1 VAKTI
6 DRPTPLK
13 PDLHARANL
22 LALAA
27 IAMWGS
33 LATLGVALRH
43 VPPFLLT
50 GLSLMV
56 GGLIALPLSGF
67 KLAAWRVPLPT
78 LALGV
83 YGLFGYHFLLF
94 VGLQNAPSVQA
105 NLVNYLWPLLIVVLA
120 PVLLPGLVMR
130 WQHIVAG
137 LIGFVGAA
145 LVILAGVDGA
155 GDTGAQAPATLQT
168 EWLGGYLAAAVAAV
182 IWATYSLLTRRVP
195 HFDTAA
201 IGTFAWISGLLALL
215 CHALMEPAVSLSLRD
230 WALIALLG
238 LGPLGGSFFLWDK
251 ALKMGDARHIGLLS
265 YLTPLLSTSLLLWV
279 GDRALTWPVGLAGVL
294 IVGAAWLGTRVK

>member
-1 VAKTI
+1 MKH
-6 DRPTPLK
+6 
-13 PDLHARANL
+13 DLHTRANL

-27 IAMWGS
+27 IAMWSS
-33 LATLGVALRH
+33 LASLGVALRH

-67 KLAAWRVPLPT
+67 KLAAWRVPWST

-94 VGLQNAPSVQA
+94 VGLQNAPPVQA

-120 PVLLPGLVMR
+120 PVLLPGLTMR
-130 WQHIVAG
+130 WQHILAG
-137 LIGFVGAA
+137 LIGFTGAA
-145 LVILAGVDGA
+145 IVILASAGGHADAAAQTPDG
-155 GDTGAQAPATLQT
+155 LQGQ
-168 EWLGGYLAAAVAAV
+168 WLWGYLAAAVAAL
-182 IWATYSLLTRRVP
+182 IWSTYSLLTRRVA

-215 CHALMEPAVSLSLRD
+215 CHWLMEPGVALGLHD
-230 WALIALLG
+230 WTLIGLMG

-251 ALKMGDARHIGLLS
+251 ALKLGDARHIGLLS

-279 GDRALTWPVGLAGVL
+279 SGRDLTWPVAVAGVM
-294 IVGAAWLGTRVK
+294 IVGAAWLGTRVR

>member
-1 VAKTI
+1 
-6 DRPTPLK
+6 LK
-13 PDLHARANL
+13 HDLHARANL

-33 LATLGVALRH
+33 LASLGVALSH

-67 KLAAWRVPLPT
+67 RLAAWRVPLPT
-78 LALGV
+78 LVLGV

-94 VGLQNAPSVQA
+94 VGLQNAPPVQA

-120 PVLLPGLVMR
+120 PVLLPGLAMR

-137 LIGFVGAA
+137 LIGFAGAA
-145 LVILAGVDGA
+145 MVILAGVDGGGDQGAHVPA
-155 GDTGAQAPATLQT
+155 GLQSG
-168 EWLGGYLAAAVAAV
+168 WLWGYLAAAVAAF
-182 IWATYSLLTRRVP
+182 IWSTYSLLTRRVP

-215 CHALMEPAVSLSLRD
+215 CHALMEPSVDLSLRD
-230 WALIALLG
+230 WALIGLMG

-251 ALKMGDARHIGLLS
+251 ALKIGDARHIGLLS

-279 GDRALTWPVGLAGVL
+279 SGRALTWPVALAGVL
-294 IVGAAWLGTRVK
+294 IVGAAWLGTRVR

>member
-1 VAKTI
+1 
-6 DRPTPLK
+6 LK

-33 LATLGVALRH
+33 LASLGVALSH

-56 GGLIALPLSGF
+56 GGLIALPLSNF

-94 VGLQNAPSVQA
+94 VGLQNAPPVQA
-105 NLVNYLWPLLIVVLA
+105 NLINYLWPLLIVVLA
-120 PVLLPGLVMR
+120 PVLLPGLAMR
-130 WQHIVAG
+130 WQHVVAG
-137 LIGFVGAA
+137 LIGFAGAVM
-145 LVILAGVDGA
+145 VILAGVDGA
-155 GDTGAQAPATLQT
+155 ADTASQAPADLQSD
-168 EWLGGYLAAAVAAV
+168 WLWGYLAAAVAAV

-215 CHALMEPAVSLSLRD
+215 CHVLMEPSVTLSLRD
-230 WALIALLG
+230 WALIGLLG

-279 GDRALTWPVGLAGVL
+279 SDRALTWPVGLAGVL

>member
-1 VAKTI
+1 MKHPA
-6 DRPTPLK
+6 
-13 PDLHARANL
+13 HARANL

-27 IAMWGS
+27 IALWAS
-33 LATLGVALRH
+33 LASLGVALRH

-67 KLAAWRVPLPT
+67 RLAAWRVPLPT

-94 VGLQNAPSVQA
+94 VGLQNAPPVQA

-120 PVLLPGLVMR
+120 PVLLPGLAMR
-130 WQHIVAG
+130 WQHILAG
-137 LIGFVGAA
+137 LIGFTGAVI
-145 LVILAGVDGA
+145 VILASADGVADSA
-155 GDTGAQAPATLQT
+155 AQTPTGLQSD
-168 EWLGGYLAAAVAAV
+168 WLWGYLAAAVAAI
-182 IWATYSLLTRRVP
+182 IWSTYSLLTRRVP

-215 CHALMEPAVSLSLRD
+215 CHWLMEPGVSLSLRD
-230 WALIALLG
+230 WALIGLMG

-251 ALKMGDARHIGLLS
+251 ALKLGDARHIGLLS

-279 GDRALTWPVGLAGVL
+279 SGRALTWPVALAGVL
-294 IVGAAWLGTRVK
+294 IVGAAWLGTRVR

>member
-1 VAKTI
+1 MKHLL
-6 DRPTPLK
+6 P
-13 PDLHARANL
+13 ARANL
-22 LALAA
+22 LALGA

-33 LATLGVALRH
+33 LASLGVALSH

-50 GLSLMV
+50 GLSLLI
-56 GGLIALPLSGF
+56 GGLIALPLSNF

-94 VGLQNAPSVQA
+94 VGLQNAPPVQA

-120 PVLLPGLVMR
+120 PVLLPGLTMR
-130 WQHIVAG
+130 WQHSVAG
-137 LIGFVGAA
+137 LIGFAGAVIVILGSVEGAA
-145 LVILAGVDGA
+145 
-155 GDTGAQAPATLQT
+155 TAPARLQS
-168 EWLGGYLAAAVAAV
+168 EWLWGYLAALASAF
-182 IWATYSLLTRRVP
+182 IWSTYSLLTRRVP

-201 IGTFAWISGLLALL
+201 IGTFAWVSGLLALL
-215 CHALMEPAVSLSLRD
+215 CHALMEPAVNLSLRD
-230 WALIALLG
+230 WALIGLMG

-251 ALKMGDARHIGLLS
+251 ALKTGDARHIGLLS

-279 GDRALTWPVGLAGVL
+279 SGRTLTWPVALAGVL

>member
-1 VAKTI
+1 VSWPS
-6 DRPTPLK
+6 RS
-13 PDLHARANL
+13 NL
-22 LALAA
+22 LALGA
-27 IAMWGS
+27 IGLWSS
-33 LATLGVALRH
+33 LASLGVALSH

-50 GLSLMV
+50 GLSLLV

-78 LALGV
+78 LVLGI

-94 VGLQNAPSVQA
+94 VGLQNAPPVQA

-120 PVLLPGLVMR
+120 PVLLPGLAMR
-130 WQHIVAG
+130 WQHVVAG
-137 LIGFVGAA
+137 LIGFTGAVM
-145 LVILAGVDGA
+145 VILASVDGN
-155 GDTGAQAPATLQT
+155 AQALGGLQS
-168 EWLGGYLAAAVAAV
+168 EWLWGYLAAAVAAF

-215 CHALMEPAVSLSLRD
+215 CHAVMEPSVSLSLRD
-230 WALIALLG
+230 WALIGLMG
-238 LGPLGGSFFLWDK
+238 LGPLGGAFFLWDK
-251 ALKMGDARHIGLLS
+251 ALKIGDARHIGLLS

-279 GDRALTWPVGLAGVL
+279 SGRALTWPVALAGGL
-294 IVGAAWLGTRVK
+294 IVGAAWLGTRVR

>member
-1 VAKTI
+1 MKH
-6 DRPTPLK
+6 
-13 PDLHARANL
+13 DLHARANL

-33 LATLGVALRH
+33 LASLGVALSH

-67 KLAAWRVPLPT
+67 RLVAWRVPLPT

-94 VGLQNAPSVQA
+94 VGLQNAPPVQA

-120 PVLLPGLVMR
+120 PVLLPGLAMR

-137 LIGFVGAA
+137 LIGFAGAA
-145 LVILAGVDGA
+145 MVILAGVDGGADSGAHVPA
-155 GDTGAQAPATLQT
+155 GLQSD
-168 EWLGGYLAAAVAAV
+168 WLWGYLAAAVAAF
-182 IWATYSLLTRRVP
+182 IWSTYSLLTRRVP

-215 CHALMEPAVSLSLRD
+215 CHALMEPNVDLSLRD
-230 WALIALLG
+230 WALIGLMG

-251 ALKMGDARHIGLLS
+251 ALKIGDARHIGLLS

-279 GDRALTWPVGLAGVL
+279 SGRALTWPVALAGVL
-294 IVGAAWLGTRVK
+294 IVGAAWLGTRVR

>member
-1 VAKTI
+1 M
-6 DRPTPLK
+6 K
-13 PDLHARANL
+13 PDLHARAKL

-33 LATLGVALRH
+33 LASLGVALRH

-56 GGLIALPLSGF
+56 GGLIALPLSNF

-94 VGLQNAPSVQA
+94 VGLQNAPPVQA

-120 PVLLPGLVMR
+120 PVLLPGLAMR
-130 WQHIVAG
+130 WQHILAG
-137 LIGFVGAA
+137 LIGFAGAVI
-145 LVILAGVDGA
+145 VILGGADAEGNAGVQASA
-155 GDTGAQAPATLQT
+155 GLQS
-168 EWLGGYLAAAVAAV
+168 EWLWGYLAAAVAAF
-182 IWATYSLLTRRVP
+182 IWSTYSLLTRRVP

-215 CHALMEPAVSLSLRD
+215 CHALMEPGVTLSLRD
-230 WALIALLG
+230 WALIGLMG

-251 ALKMGDARHIGLLS
+251 ALKIGDARHIGLLS

-279 GDRALTWPVGLAGVL
+279 SGRALTWPVALAGVL

>member
-1 VAKTI
+1 MKH
-6 DRPTPLK
+6 DR
-13 PDLHARANL
+13 HARANL
-22 LALAA
+22 LALGA
-27 IAMWGS
+27 IVMWGS
-33 LATLGVALRH
+33 LASLGVALKH

-50 GLSLMV
+50 GLSLLV

-67 KLAAWRVPLPT
+67 RLAAWRVPLPT
-78 LALGV
+78 LVLGV

-94 VGLQNAPSVQA
+94 VGLQNAPPVQA

-137 LIGFVGAA
+137 LIGFAGAVM
-145 LVILAGVDGA
+145 VILAGVDGGA
-155 GDTGAQAPATLQT
+155 EAAAQAPAGLQSD
-168 EWLGGYLAAAVAAV
+168 WLWGYLAAAVAAV
-182 IWATYSLLTRRVP
+182 IWSTYSLLTRRVP
-195 HFDTAA
+195 HFETAA

-230 WALIALLG
+230 WALIGLMG
-238 LGPLGGSFFLWDK
+238 LGPLGGSFFLWDR

-279 GDRALTWPVGLAGVL
+279 SGRALTWPVALAGVL
-294 IVGAAWLGTRVK
+294 IVGAAWLGTRVR

>member
-1 VAKTI
+1 MTQDTHTRAK
-6 DRPTPLK
+6 
-13 PDLHARANL
+13 L
-22 LALAA
+22 LALGA

-33 LATLGVALRH
+33 LASLGVALRH

-56 GGLIALPLSGF
+56 GGLIALPLSNF

-94 VGLQNAPSVQA
+94 MSLQNAPPVQA

-120 PVLLPGLVMR
+120 PVLLPGLTMR
-130 WQHIVAG
+130 WQHVVAG
-137 LIGFVGAA
+137 LIGFSGAVI
-145 LVILAGVDGA
+145 VILGNADAGPGA
-155 GDTGAQAPATLQT
+155 PPGLQS
-168 EWLGGYLAAAVAAV
+168 EWLWGYLAALASAF
-182 IWATYSLLTRRVP
+182 IWSTYSLLTRRVP

-201 IGTFAWISGLLALL
+201 IGSFAWVSGLLALL
-215 CHALMEPAVSLSLRD
+215 CHALMEQSVSLSLRD
-230 WALIALLG
+230 WALIALMG

-251 ALKMGDARHIGLLS
+251 ALKTGDARHIGLLS
-265 YLTPLLSTSLLLWV
+265 YLTPLLSTAALLWLS
-279 GDRALTWPVGLAGVL
+279 GRALTWPVALAGVL
-294 IVGAAWLGTRVK
+294 IVGAAWLGTRVR

>member
-1 VAKTI
+1 MKH
-6 DRPTPLK
+6 
-13 PDLHARANL
+13 DLSARAKL
-22 LALAA
+22 LALGA
-27 IAMWGS
+27 IVMWSS
-33 LATLGVALRH
+33 LAALGVALRH

-50 GLSLMV
+50 GLSLLV
-56 GGLIALPLSGF
+56 GGLIALPLSKF
-67 KLAAWRVPLPT
+67 KLAAWRVPWRT

-94 VGLQNAPSVQA
+94 VGLQNAPPVQA

-137 LIGFVGAA
+137 LIGFAGAVI
-145 LVILAGVDGA
+145 VILSSAEPNLSAGSGTA
-155 GDTGAQAPATLQT
+155 SAAMAFQA
-168 EWLGGYLAAAVAAV
+168 EWLWGYLASAIGAV

-215 CHALMEPAVSLSLRD
+215 CHALMEPSVDLSLRD

-251 ALKMGDARHIGLLS
+251 ALKTGDARHIGLLS
-265 YLTPLLSTSLLLWV
+265 YLTPLLSTLLLLWV
-279 GDRALTWPVGLAGVL
+279 SDRALTWPVGLAGVL

>member
-6 DRPTPLK
+6 DRPATLK

-94 VGLQNAPSVQA
+94 VGLQNAPPVQA

-137 LIGFVGAA
+137 LIGFAGAA

-155 GDTGAQAPATLQT
+155 GDTGAQAPAALQT

>member
-1 VAKTI
+1 
-6 DRPTPLK
+6 LK
-13 PDLHARANL
+13 PDLNARANL
-22 LALAA
+22 LALGA

-33 LATLGVALRH
+33 LASLGVALSH

-50 GLSLMV
+50 GLSLLI

-67 KLAAWRVPLPT
+67 RLAAWRVPLPT

-94 VGLQNAPSVQA
+94 VGLQNAPPVQA

-120 PVLLPGLVMR
+120 PVLLPGLKMR

-137 LIGFVGAA
+137 LIGFTGAVI
-145 LVILAGVDGA
+145 VILGSVDASASAVANASAGF
-155 GDTGAQAPATLQT
+155 QS
-168 EWLGGYLAAAVAAV
+168 EWRWGYLAALASAFLFS
-182 IWATYSLLTRRVP
+182 TYSLLTRRVP
-195 HFDTAA
+195 HFETAA
-201 IGTFAWISGLLALL
+201 IGTFAWVSGLLALL
-215 CHALMEPAVSLSLRD
+215 CHALMEPAVTLSLRD
-230 WALIALLG
+230 WVLIGLMG
-238 LGPLGGSFFLWDK
+238 LGPLGSSFFLWDK

-279 GDRALTWPVGLAGVL
+279 SGRALTWPVALAGVL
-294 IVGAAWLGTRVK
+294 IVGAAWLGTRVR

>member
-1 VAKTI
+1 M
-6 DRPTPLK
+6 K
-13 PDLHARANL
+13 PDLNARANL
-22 LALAA
+22 LALGA

-33 LATLGVALRH
+33 LASLGVALSH

-50 GLSLMV
+50 GLSLLI

-67 KLAAWRVPLPT
+67 RLAAWRVPLPT

-94 VGLQNAPSVQA
+94 VGLQNAPPVQA

-120 PVLLPGLVMR
+120 PVLLPGLKMR

-137 LIGFVGAA
+137 LIGFTGAVI
-145 LVILAGVDGA
+145 VILGSVDASASAVANASAGF
-155 GDTGAQAPATLQT
+155 QS
-168 EWLGGYLAAAVAAV
+168 EWRWGYLAALASAFLFS
-182 IWATYSLLTRRVP
+182 TYSLLTRRVP
-195 HFDTAA
+195 HFETAA
-201 IGTFAWISGLLALL
+201 IGTFAWVSGLLALL
-215 CHALMEPAVSLSLRD
+215 CHALMEPAVTLSLRD
-230 WALIALLG
+230 WVLIGLMG
-238 LGPLGGSFFLWDK
+238 LGPLGSSFFLWDK

-279 GDRALTWPVGLAGVL
+279 SGRALTWPVALAGVL
-294 IVGAAWLGTRVK
+294 IVGAAWLGTRVR

>member
-1 VAKTI
+1 M
-6 DRPTPLK
+6 K

-33 LATLGVALRH
+33 LAALGVALRH

-50 GLSLMV
+50 GLALMV

-94 VGLQNAPSVQA
+94 VGLQNAPPVQA

-120 PVLLPGLVMR
+120 PVLLPGLAMR
-130 WQHIVAG
+130 WQHVVAG
-137 LIGFVGAA
+137 LIGFAGAA
-145 LVILAGVDGA
+145 MVILAGVDDGA
-155 GDTGAQAPATLQT
+155 NAAAQAPAGLHSD
-168 EWLGGYLAAAVAAV
+168 WLWGYLAAAVAAI
-182 IWATYSLLTRRVP
+182 IWSTYSLLTRRVP

-215 CHALMEPAVSLSLRD
+215 CHAFMEPSVTLSLRD

-251 ALKMGDARHIGLLS
+251 ALKIGDARHIGLLS

-279 GDRALTWPVGLAGVL
+279 SDRALTWPVALAGVL

>member
-1 VAKTI
+1 M
-6 DRPTPLK
+6 K
-13 PDLHARANL
+13 PDLHARAKL

-56 GGLIALPLSGF
+56 GGLIALPLSNF

-94 VGLQNAPSVQA
+94 VALQNAPPVQA

-120 PVLLPGLVMR
+120 PVLLPGLAVR

-145 LVILAGVDGA
+145 MVILAGVDGA
-155 GDTGAQAPATLQT
+155 GDAGAQASAGLQT
-168 EWLGGYLAAAVAAV
+168 EWLWGYLAAAVAAV

-230 WALIALLG
+230 WALIGLLG

-279 GDRALTWPVGLAGVL
+279 SDRALTWPVGLAGVL

>member
-1 VAKTI
+1 V
-6 DRPTPLK
+6 K
-13 PDLHARANL
+13 PDTHARAKL

-33 LATLGVALRH
+33 LASLGVALRH

-56 GGLIALPLSGF
+56 GGLIALPLSNF

-94 VGLQNAPSVQA
+94 VGLQNAPPVQA

-137 LIGFVGAA
+137 LIGFAGAA
-145 LVILAGVDGA
+145 MVILSGVDA
-155 GDTGAQAPATLQT
+155 GTEAAAQV
-168 EWLGGYLAAAVAAV
+168 LGGMRGEGFWGYLAAAVAAI

-215 CHALMEPAVSLSLRD
+215 CHALMEPSVDLSLSD

-279 GDRALTWPVGLAGVL
+279 SDRALTWPVGLAGVL
-294 IVGAAWLGTRVK
+294 IVGAAWLGTRVR

>member
-1 VAKTI
+1 
-6 DRPTPLK
+6 
-13 PDLHARANL
+13 
-22 LALAA
+22 
-27 IAMWGS
+27 
-33 LATLGVALRH
+33 VALRH

-137 LIGFVGAA
+137 LIGFAGAA

-155 GDTGAQAPATLQT
+155 GDTGAQAPAALQT

-294 IVGAAWLGTRVK
+294 IVGAAWLGTRVR

>member
-1 VAKTI
+1 V
-6 DRPTPLK
+6 K
-13 PDLHARANL
+13 PDLHARAKL

-33 LATLGVALRH
+33 LASLGVALRH

-56 GGLIALPLSGF
+56 GGLIALPLSNF

-94 VGLQNAPSVQA
+94 VGLQNAPPVQA

-120 PVLLPGLVMR
+120 PVLLPGLAMR
-130 WQHIVAG
+130 WQHILAG
-137 LIGFVGAA
+137 LIGFAGAVI
-145 LVILAGVDGA
+145 VILGGADAEGNAGVQASA
-155 GDTGAQAPATLQT
+155 GLQS
-168 EWLGGYLAAAVAAV
+168 EWLWGYLAAAVAAF
-182 IWATYSLLTRRVP
+182 IWSTYSLLTRRVP

-215 CHALMEPAVSLSLRD
+215 CHALMEPGVTLSLRD
-230 WALIALLG
+230 WALIGLMG

-251 ALKMGDARHIGLLS
+251 ALKIGDARHIGLLS

-279 GDRALTWPVGLAGVL
+279 SGRALTWPVALAGVL

>member
-1 VAKTI
+1 M
-6 DRPTPLK
+6 K
-13 PDLHARANL
+13 PDLSARANL
-22 LALAA
+22 LALGA

-33 LATLGVALRH
+33 LASLGVALSH

-50 GLSLMV
+50 GLSLLV
-56 GGLIALPLSGF
+56 GGLIALPLSNF

-94 VGLQNAPSVQA
+94 VGLQNAPPVQA

-120 PVLLPGLVMR
+120 PVLLPGLILR
-130 WQHIVAG
+130 WQHVVAG
-137 LIGFVGAA
+137 LIGFTGAVI
-145 LVILAGVDGA
+145 VILGSVDTSANGAVDVAAGLQSDG
-155 GDTGAQAPATLQT
+155 L
-168 EWLGGYLAAAVAAV
+168 WGYLAALVSAF
-182 IWATYSLLTRRVP
+182 IWSTYSLLTRRVP

-201 IGTFAWISGLLALL
+201 IGTFAWVSGVLALL
-215 CHALMEPAVSLSLRD
+215 CHVLMEPAVTLSLRD
-230 WALIALLG
+230 WALIGLMG

-251 ALKMGDARHIGLLS
+251 ALKTGDARHIGLLS
-265 YLTPLLSTSLLLWV
+265 YLTPLLSTAALLWV
-279 GDRALTWPVGLAGVL
+279 SGRALTWPVGLAGVL

>member
-1 VAKTI
+1 MKH
-6 DRPTPLK
+6 
-13 PDLHARANL
+13 DLSARANL

-33 LATLGVALRH
+33 LASLGVALSH

-56 GGLIALPLSGF
+56 GGLIALPLSNF

-78 LALGV
+78 LALGI

-94 VGLQNAPSVQA
+94 VGLQNAPPVQA

-120 PVLLPGLVMR
+120 PVLLPGLAMR

-137 LIGFVGAA
+137 LIGFTGAVIVILGSADTSANGAA
-145 LVILAGVDGA
+145 DASAG
-155 GDTGAQAPATLQT
+155 LQSD
-168 EWLGGYLAAAVAAV
+168 WLWGYLAALFSAF
-182 IWATYSLLTRRVP
+182 IWSTYSLLTRRVP

-201 IGTFAWISGLLALL
+201 IGTFAWVSGLLALL

-230 WALIALLG
+230 WGLIALMG

-251 ALKMGDARHIGLLS
+251 ALKLGDARHIGLLS

-279 GDRALTWPVGLAGVL
+279 SGRALTWPVGLAGVL
-294 IVGAAWLGTRVK
+294 IVGAAWLGTRVR